1 MAARH
6 TAFFSFGENI
16 GGVAALPDD
25 GFPWLPTRQPIV
37 LRLLARHNGKKGGK
51 FTTVMQWESYAPA
64 RYDGRTFGMKS
75 MSFSPI

>member
-16 GGVAALPDD
+16 SGIAALPDD

-37 LRLLARHNGKKGGK
+37 LQRWPVTTGKKGGK
-51 FTTVMQWESYAPA
+51 FTTIMQWESYAQA
-64 RYDGRTFGMKS
+64 RYGGRAFGMKS
-75 MSFSPI
+75 MSFRPY